1 MNVPATRSPTAPT
14 AAAAALDGGVRA
26 LRRAYEAGLDPVDVV
41 EEVAARI
48 AAADDPAVWIDVEPL
63 EALRAAATELRGRPL
78 DDLPLYGVPFGVKD
92 NIDVAGRM
100 TTAALPGAAYVA
112 GRDATVVRRLFDAGA
127 LYVGKTN
134 LDQLATGL
142 VGTRSPYG
150 TPRNPLDDRLVPG
163 GSSSGSAVAV
173 ARRQVAF
180 ALGTDTAGSG
190 RVPAALCGI
199 VGLKPAPG
207 ARPLDGV
214 VPASPTIDCVSS
226 FATSVGDGLAVEAV
240 AGARPWALAT
250 GPFTVATTAA
260 GEARHAGSA
269 GHGGD
274 ARDATR
280 LLADAGHRIVPV
292 DLAPFHEAGDL
303 LYAGP
308 WLADRTAALS
318 PLLDGDPEGVD
329 DTVRTVVAGGH
340 RHRGTDVFAAQA
352 RLRAIARAL
361 AAWWEEVDVLVVP
374 TVDHLPTR
382 DAIAAEPVEG
392 NARLGRN
399 TTFANMLGLAAI
411 AVPAR
416 PDASGAPRPGGVTV
430 LGPPAH
436 AGAVAAVAAELCG
449 EALPAG
455 HDAAGGRTQVAV
467 VGAHL
472 RGQPLNGQLT
482 DRGAEL
488 VATTTTAARYRLH
501 LLDGGPPLRPGLER
515 VDDGDGAAIEVE
527 VWTLDAAALG
537 AFTAAVPPPLGIGS
551 VELADGRWVKGF
563 ICEPLGLRTATD
575 ITRHGGWRAFLAT
588 APAGQ
593 RPKAE

>member
-1 MNVPATRSPTAPT
+1 
-14 AAAAALDGGVRA
+14 
-26 LRRAYEAGLDPVDVV
+26 
-41 EEVAARI
+41 
-48 AAADDPAVWIDVEPL
+48 
-63 EALRAAATELRGRPL
+63 
-78 DDLPLYGVPFGVKD
+78 
-92 NIDVAGRM
+92 
-100 TTAALPGAAYVA
+100 
-112 GRDATVVRRLFDAGA
+112 
-127 LYVGKTN
+127 
-134 LDQLATGL
+134 
-142 VGTRSPYG
+142 
-150 TPRNPLDDRLVPG
+150 
-163 GSSSGSAVAV
+163 VAV
-173 ARRQVAF
+173 SRRQVAF

-207 ARPLDGV
+207 ARPMDGV

-240 AGARPWALAT
+240 VGARPWALAA
-250 GPFTVATTAA
+250 GPFTIAVAAA
-260 GEARHAGSA
+260 GTAGRAGSA
-269 GHGGD
+269 ADPRGAAGARGAGD
-274 ARDATR
+274 AGDAAR
-280 LLADAGHRIVPV
+280 LLADAGHRLVPA
-292 DLAPFHEAGDL
+292 DLGLFHEAGDL

-329 DTVRTVVAGGH
+329 ETVRTVVAGGR

-352 RLRAIARAL
+352 RLRAIAREL
-361 AAWWEEVDVLVVP
+361 ATWWAEVDVLVVP

-382 DAIAAEPVEG
+382 DAIAAEPVDG

-399 TTFANMLGLAAI
+399 TTFANLLGLAAI
-411 AVPAR
+411 TVPAR
-416 PDASGAPRPGGVTV
+416 PDAGGPRPGGVTV

-449 EALPAG
+449 EDLPSG
-455 HDAAGGRTQVAV
+455 HEAADGRTQVAV

-488 VATTTTAARYRLH
+488 VATTTTAPRYRLH

-527 VWTLDAAALG
+527 VWTLDAAGLG
-537 AFTAAVPPPLGIGS
+537 AFTAAIPPPLGIGS
-551 VELADGRWVKGF
+551 VELTDGRWVKGF
-563 ICEPLGLRTATD
+563 ICEPHGLRTATD
-575 ITRHGGWRAFLAT
+575 ITHHGGWRAFLAS